1 MGAATQG
8 GVLRVDVKDILLLD
22 VTPLSLG
29 LETLGGVF
37 TKLIERNTTIPAKK
51 SQIFSTTKDGQTVV
65 GVSVFQGERKMA
77 RDNKLLGQFELV
89 DVPSAPRGTLQ
100 IEVTFNIDANGI
112 VQVSACEKSTGKE

>member
-1 MGAATQG
+1 MFG
-8 GVLRVDVKDILLLD
+8 D
-22 VTPLSLG
+22 
-29 LETLGGVF
+29 LGGVF

-89 DVPSAPRGTLQ
+89 DVPSTPKRDT
-100 IEVTFNIDANGI
+100 
-112 VQVSACEKSTGKE
+112 